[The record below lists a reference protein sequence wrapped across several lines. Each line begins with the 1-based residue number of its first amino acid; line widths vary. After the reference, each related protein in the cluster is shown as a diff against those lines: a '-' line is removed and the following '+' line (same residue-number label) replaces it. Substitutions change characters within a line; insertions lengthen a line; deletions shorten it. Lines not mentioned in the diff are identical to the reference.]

1 MKFSTSIAVVFVLF
15 ANFIGLLNAC
25 LIFHATMDGRDQEAG
40 LIGGYL
46 MDGTGR
52 MLCRIDRKD
61 DVDPLPFMCLEGMSA
76 LLSKDLKTFSYAT
89 NNQNYRMDVQTRYVM
104 EPGPNVLQLLSFT
117 YECNNWYVFQFKS
130 TLMGFG

>member
-1 MKFSTSIAVVFVLF
+1 
-15 ANFIGLLNAC
+15 
-25 LIFHATMDGRDQEAG
+25 MDHRDQEAG
-40 LIGGYL
+40 EIGGYL

-61 DVDPLPFMCLEGMSA
+61 DVDPLPFNCLDGHWA

-89 NNQNYRMDVQTRYVM
+89 GNHDYRMDVQTRYVV

-117 YECNNWYVFQFKS
+117 YECGNWYVYS
-130 TLMGFG
+130 H